1 MSETEFKERKYQEK
15 RNGNHSNGEKN
26 FSNEKKNFHG
36 KPFVKKHTNSPTFQ
50 KYQSTTIVIKKV
62 FFKDLSE
69 ESKISEMLI
78 SQRVK
83 YLKDALETF
92 GKIEGFLDNVLKEHT
107 AVVTYEK
114 REQAEAALKTL
125 RNKEKTE
132 ELIQHIHDELQK
144 SKLPL
149 TICPQFSKYKY
160 EWSDRKA
167 EKTNTVKTAYSQN
180 KVTTV
185 VEKKEVVEEKKRKGS
200 KKKTKTKRRKKKKKM

>member
-185 VEKKEVVEEKKRKGS
+185 VEKKEVVEEKKKRF
-200 KKKTKTKRRKKKKKM
+200 KKKNQHQK